1 MRESVGIPAGILAY
15 ATATIVLLIMVEIF
29 LPNPREWANII
40 TAATAFIAFKVT
52 CAAVINFSSETGVK
66 VVALMIAVFWVL
78 SLGIDFFSYAEEVID
93 VLSAG
98 QGSADSLASFK
109 ELAEAVWNSKICA
122 VVTAILAA
130 RTLAK

>member
-1 MRESVGIPAGILAY
+1 MRESVGIPAGLLAY
-15 ATATIVLLIMVEIF
+15 ATATIVLLLIVGKF
-29 LPNPREWANII
+29 FPNPREWANII

-52 CAAVINFSSETGVK
+52 CAAVINFSTETGVK
-66 VVALMIAVFWVL
+66 IVALMIAIFWVV
-78 SLGIDFFSYAEEVID
+78 SLGVDVFYYAEEVID

-98 QGSADSLASFK
+98 QGSTRSLANLK
-109 ELAEAVWNSKICA
+109 ELAEAVWNTKVCA